1 MTLFTR
7 HVLREI
13 LQIFLLTLSALTMF
27 MLLVGVGKEAITQG
41 LGPVHLLQLLP
52 YLLPNALLFAI
63 PGTIL
68 LAASMVYGSMS
79 NFGEIVAIK
88 SLGISPMT
96 VIWPTLFLATALS
109 FLTVLLND
117 LAVSWGYDGVR
128 RVIINAVEDIAYGML
143 RTQKSYASKT
153 FSVNVKR
160 VEGRKLI
167 QPVITFA
174 GGADSPPITITA
186 EEAEFR
192 SVPGSGVLTVVCR
205 NGQIDVDGNVI
216 SFPDEIEREIRLDE
230 ASGKGA
236 GAISPAHLA
245 MGDIPERIAKQR
257 VAIDR
262 GKQLLAAKAA
272 YRMMTGE
279 LGELGGAAWSSQAN
293 AVNELKNTLYRLQ
306 TEPPRRWA
314 NGFSCLCF
322 ALVGVPLAIRLR
334 NSDVLTSFFLCFGP
348 ILIVYYPLMLFGL
361 DRSKAGDVH
370 PMTVWV
376 ANLILVLWGLWLLR
390 RVVRY

>member
-1 MTLFTR
+1 MNLFTR
-7 HVLREI
+7 YVLRDV
-13 LQIFLLTLSALTMF
+13 LQIFLLTLSSLTLF
-27 MLLVGVGKEAITQG
+27 MLLIGVGKEAMTQG
-41 LGPVHLLQLLP
+41 LGLLHLVQMLP

-68 LAASMVYGSMS
+68 LAASLVYGRMS

-96 VIWPTLFLATALS
+96 IIWPTLFLATALS

-117 LAVSWGYDGVR
+117 LAVSWGYNGVR
-128 RVIINAVEDIAYGML
+128 SVVINAVEDILYGML
-143 RTQKSYASKT
+143 RSQKSYSSKT

-174 GGADSPPITITA
+174 GGADGTSITVTA
-186 EEAEFR
+186 QEAEFR
-192 SVPGSGVLTVVCR
+192 SVPGSGLLTVICR

-230 ASGKGA
+230 ASGKA
-236 GAISPAHLA
+236 GNISPAHLA
-245 MGDIPERIAKQR
+245 LAKIPERIAEQNL
-257 VAIDR
+257 AIER

-272 YRMMTGE
+272 YAMMTGD
-279 LGELGGAAWSSQAN
+279 LADLGGAVWSNQTKIVSEQ
-293 AVNELKNTLYRLQ
+293 KTTLYKLQ

-314 NGFSCLCF
+314 NGFSCFCF
-322 ALVGVPLAIRLR
+322 ALVGIPLAIRLR
-334 NSDVLTSFFLCFGP
+334 NADVLTSFFLCFGP
-348 ILIVYYPLMLFGL
+348 ILLIYYPLMLVGL
-361 DRSKAGDVH
+361 DRSKAGAVP
-370 PMTVWV
+370 PMTVWI
-376 ANLILVLWGLWLLR
+376 ANLILVLWGIWLLR